1 MTSPDLRQRRSALL
15 LSAVL
20 LLSVPLACSAQE
32 GTSVGDI
39 APEIVGEDVDGNPM
53 KLSDYRGKV
62 VMIDF
67 WGDW

>member
-1 MTSPDLRQRRSALL
+1 MNGRYLGRRRSAFL
-15 LSAVL
+15 LSAALVL
-20 LLSVPLACSAQE
+20 SAPLVCSAQE
-32 GTSVGDI
+32 GTSIGDV
-39 APEIVGEDVDGNPM
+39 AMEITGEDVDGNPM

>member
-1 MTSPDLRQRRSALL
+1 M
-15 LSAVL
+15 
-20 LLSVPLACSAQE
+20 ACSAQQ
-32 GTSVGDI
+32 GMSIGDV
-39 APEIVGEDVDGNPM
+39 APEIVGEDVDGTPM